1 MSLKKII
8 TLSFLLVFITANMS
22 AYSEVDIPVPTSS
35 PLPSSVDENNS
46 GDLEIQ
52 EIKREESNREESNID
67 EPKVESPSMP
77 DLSPK
82 LLRGHV
88 SKIPTGTKLKIIIET
103 PINEETSA
111 VNDEIRGKVL
121 KSVYI
126 DKELAIPEGSEV
138 VGNISEISPARK
150 FHRPGKA
157 KVEFKSIKM
166 PDGLQLPISASVLTH
181 KGTIKGNYTKKTG
194 LISAGSILGPIAAGA
209 GAGLLIDSSPIGIGI
224 GAGLGA
230 VAGLGLF
237 LYEKGNKV
245 NIKAGEKLNIELTE
259 DALMPNDND
268 PHPSYKKD
276 KDLETKSGDTS
287 SKKKESDEVIDF
299 SDSNETNEINDTSD
313 SSEDED
319 EK

>member
-1 MSLKKII
+1 MSFKKIFV
-8 TLSFLLVFITANMS
+8 LSFLLIFFIAS
-22 AYSEVDIPVPTSS
+22 VPAYSEVDLPTPTSS
-35 PLPSSVDENNS
+35 PFPSSAAENNS

-52 EIKREESNREESNID
+52 EIKREESSVD
-67 EPKVESPSMP
+67 EPKVESPPTP

-82 LLRGHV
+82 LLRGHI
-88 SKIPTGTKLKIIIET
+88 SKIPIGTKLKIIIET

-138 VGNISEISPARK
+138 VGTLSEISQARK

-166 PDGLQLPISASVLTH
+166 PDGLQLPISATVLTH
-181 KGTIKGNYTKKTG
+181 KGTIKGDYTKKTG

-259 DALMPNDND
+259 DALMPNDSD
-268 PHPSYKKD
+268 IPPSYKND
-276 KDLETKSGDTS
+276 KDLETKSSDPS
-287 SKKKESDEVIDF
+287 SKKEEANEVIDF
-299 SDSNETNEINDTSD
+299 SDTS
-313 SSEDED
+313 ENED